1 MRRAIDWIL
10 LIATLAFAAW
20 YWHSHREQLRASGR
34 LMRAAALP
42 CSGTI
47 TWSVGEV
54 DPRYGLS
61 AEGFAGYV
69 RAAEAVWESAYGRDL
84 FEFVRSSGDVSVSMV
99 YDQRQAAI
107 DKLKSL
113 GLRTDR
119 TAAAYDSLKAR
130 YDEISARLAPRRK
143 ELESRAAAYKAGEA
157 EYNSVVGEYN
167 RIGYAN
173 PAQKRI
179 FSSVRAKLAREY
191 AGMKVLES
199 GVNSDI
205 DTLNALAT
213 AINQLIVDLNMEVK
227 QYNRVGAVL
236 GVYEEG
242 VYKAV
247 DGRRVIEIY
256 KFHDRAQL
264 VLLLAHEMGHAL
276 GLDHV
281 ADPEALMSALN
292 RGKDLELMPAD
303 LAELDRACT
312 PPLRRGLSRLLR
324 QSPKK

>member
-1 MRRAIDWIL
+1 MRRAIDLIL
-10 LIATLAFAAW
+10 LTATLAFGAW
-20 YWHSHREQLRASGR
+20 YWYSHRDQLRATGR
-34 LMRAAALP
+34 LMREAAFP
-42 CSGTI
+42 CSAPI
-47 TWSVGEV
+47 TWSVGGV

-84 FEFVRSSGDVSVSMV
+84 FEFVPEGGDMNVSMI
-99 YDQRQAAI
+99 YDQRQAAV
-107 DKLKSL
+107 DKLKTL

-130 YDEISARLAPRRK
+130 YDDISARLEPRRK
-143 ELESRAAAYKAGEA
+143 TLEARAAAYKAGEA

-167 RIGYAN
+167 RIGRAT

-179 FSSVRAKLAREY
+179 FGTVRARLAAEY
-191 AGMKVLES
+191 AAMKRLENA
-199 GVNSDI
+199 VNADI

-227 QYNRVGAVL
+227 QYRRAGAVL

-242 VYKAV
+242 VYKV
-247 DGRRVIEIY
+247 TEGERVIEIY

-276 GLDHV
+276 GLGHV
-281 ADPEALMSALN
+281 EDPEALMSAFN
-292 RGKDLELMPAD
+292 RGKDLELHPDD
-303 LAELDRACT
+303 LSELERACT
-312 PPLRRGLSRLLR
+312 PPLRRALKKSRR
-324 QSPKK
+324 R

>member
-1 MRRAIDWIL
+1 MRRTIDWIL

-20 YWHSHREQLRASGR
+20 YWHSHRDQLRVTGR
-34 LMRAAALP
+34 LMRAAAFP
-42 CSGTI
+42 CSSPI
-47 TWSVGEV
+47 TWSVGAV

-61 AEGFAGYV
+61 ENGFADYV
-69 RAAEAVWESAYGRDL
+69 RAASAVWEIAYGRDL
-84 FEFVRSSGDVSVSMV
+84 FEFVRSSGDLSVSMV

-107 DKLKSL
+107 DKLKTL

-119 TAAAYDSLKAR
+119 TAAAYESLKVR
-130 YDEISARLAPRRK
+130 YDEISARMEPRRK
-143 ELESRAAAYKAGEA
+143 TLEARAAAYKAGEA

-167 RIGYAN
+167 RIGRAT

-179 FSSVRAKLAREY
+179 FESARAKLAGEY
-191 AGMKVLES
+191 AAMKRLEN
-199 GVNSDI
+199 GVNGDI

-227 QYNRVGAVL
+227 QYNRAGSVM

-242 VYKAV
+242 VYKV
-247 DGRRVIEIY
+247 TDGERVIEIY

-276 GLDHV
+276 GLEHV
-281 ADPEALMSALN
+281 EDQEALMSAFN
-292 RGKDLELMPAD
+292 RGKSLELLPAD

-324 QSPKK
+324 REREK